1 MPELDLKKELSN
13 LGFSDNEALVYLA
26 LLELGS
32 GSNTQISRKAG
43 LNRITTFEVLKRLS
57 QKGIVSGF
65 KMKGVM
71 YFGALNPQ
79 ILIKQQRES
88 LGLLEKGLNEIV
100 QSKADFK
107 KPKISNYSTKEGL
120 KQIYEESLLS
130 RSEILTFTNSKEI
143 KEYFGSEYVDNY
155 VSQRVK
161 KGISVRGFAIS
172 GEVGEQDRLEGEEF
186 LRKVR
191 LIPENHKINNEIMIF
206 DDKVALLSTKD
217 EIGIVIKN
225 QSISESFRNIW
236 EMLWE
241 KSDL

>member
-1 MPELDLKKELSN
+1 MEIDFKKELVN
-13 LGFSDNEALVYLA
+13 LGFSETESSVYLS

-32 GSNTQISRKAG
+32 GNNSQIARKTG
-43 LNRITTFEVLKRLS
+43 LNRITNFEVLKRLS

-88 LGLLEKGLNEIV
+88 LGLLEKGLEELLQN
-100 QSKADFK
+100 KADCK
-107 KPKISNYSTKEGL
+107 RPKISTYSTKEGL

-130 RSEILTFTNSKEI
+130 KSEILTFTNSKEI
-143 KEYFGSEYVDNY
+143 KEYFGNEYVDNY
-155 VSQRVK
+155 IRQRVK
-161 KGISVRGFAIS
+161 KGIHVRGFAIS
-172 GEVGEQDRLEGEEF
+172 GEVGEQDKLEGENL

-191 LIPENHKINNEIMIF
+191 LIPENHKVNNEIMIF

-217 EIGIVIKN
+217 EIGIIIKN
-225 QSISESFRNIW
+225 QSISESFKNIW
-236 EMLWE
+236 EMLWD

>member
-1 MPELDLKKELSN
+1 MEIDFKKELSH
-13 LGFSDNEALVYLA
+13 LGFSDSESAVYLA

-88 LGLLEKGLNEIV
+88 LGVLEKGLTELIQN
-100 QSKADFK
+100 KADYK
-107 KPKISNYSTKEGL
+107 RPKITTYSTKEGL

-130 RSEILTFTNSKEI
+130 RGEILTFTNSKEI
-143 KEYFGSEYVDNY
+143 KEYFGSDYVDNY
-155 VSQRVK
+155 VKQRVK
-161 KGISVRGFAIS
+161 KGIKVRGFAPS
-172 GEVGEQDRLEGEEF
+172 GEVGEQDKLEGVEL
-186 LRKVR
+186 LREVA
-191 LIPENHKINNEIMIF
+191 LMPEHHKIKNEIMIF

-217 EIGIVIKN
+217 EMGIVIKN
-225 QSISESFRNIW
+225 QSIAESLRTVW
-236 EMLWE
+236 EMMWE
-241 KSDL
+241 KSQ